1 LLPNLLSGTHTVA
14 GDPRKGRRLPCCAHR
29 PTFLHTHHRR
39 GVCAPKLLVAAP
51 LWPVALGQ
59 ALRGPKR
66 DHSRERG
73 TAKRQPFVECGKW
86 LIVKTKS
93 SKTENQR
100 SRQRLFSGPRNPLF
114 PAHIVELARPLVWGE
129 GRTRASRCLHLARR
143 RQALRFALALRQP
156 AILEGERPPQA
167 APGRNVRSLRLYLA
181 SYGLR
186 GCGLPKA
193 RGQKI
198 VLGPAFLL
206 PVSIWPPQPTAG

>member
-1 LLPNLLSGTHTVA
+1 MRAPPYISSHSPPARCLCSKTAGCGPIVA
-14 GDPRKGRRLPCCAHR
+14 SRPWPGLAWTQARPQPRARHSEATAIRRMWEMADCKNEIL
-29 PTFLHTHHRR
+29 
-39 GVCAPKLLVAAP
+39 
-51 LWPVALGQ
+51 
-59 ALRGPKR
+59 
-66 DHSRERG
+66 
-73 TAKRQPFVECGKW
+73 
-86 LIVKTKS
+86 
-93 SKTENQR
+93 KTENQ
-100 SRQRLFSGPRNPLF
+100 RQRLFSGPRNPLF

-198 VLGPAFLL
+198 VLGSAFLL